1 MIGVSLIPAHARPS
15 TYVVSK
21 TAIPSVYRASTA
33 ERHITAKTT

>member
-15 TYVVSK
+15 IYVVFK
-21 TAIPSVYRASTA
+21 TAIPSVHRDSRA